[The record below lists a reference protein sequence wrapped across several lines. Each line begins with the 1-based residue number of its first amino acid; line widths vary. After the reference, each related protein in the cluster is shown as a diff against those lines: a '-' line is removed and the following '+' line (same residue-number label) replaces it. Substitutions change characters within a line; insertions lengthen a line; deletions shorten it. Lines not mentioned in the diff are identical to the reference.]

1 MNNNFDVYICNSSV
15 DNKVARDLRQYLI
28 DEGLYPFMAPY
39 DVPAGT
45 IKADAIMQ
53 AINRCSVFIIIVSE
67 NSCKSMRVLNEIDE
81 AARTRTRF
89 IPFRIDDT
97 SMPARM
103 RYYLQAFEYI
113 RGTVEPAGQFDTL
126 FHAVISNLP
135 VSRQQEIA
143 SLLKHQHKK
152 EASVS
157 SHSNSR
163 IFVSYSRKDKKKVYP
178 LVKKIEHTLGVPCWI
193 DTSEIMS
200 SDRFIGEI
208 RKAIDA
214 SEIVLY
220 MYSDNAA
227 KSSWTMKEINYAN
240 SNDKRIVPI
249 VLEGNTMRGDSAF
262 MFSDVNFI
270 PISQEGQE
278 AKLLSDLAAMLG
290 INTEFEHIQM
300 QSEDIEPKLE
310 ETIHGSSGISTVDL
324 GYLHKW
330 NWGAAGLYPIWGLF
344 NGCWWAALCLLVG
357 WIGYPIANVIFG
369 VYGSRWAW
377 QYGKWEN
384 FQLFCEKQ
392 KKWRVAGIVGLCVVL
407 LLYLSLCFIAS
418 LE

>member
-15 DNKVARDLRQYLI
+15 DNEVAGDLRQYLV

-53 AINRCSVFIIIVSE
+53 AINRCPVFIIIVSE

-97 SMPARM
+97 SIPARM
-103 RYYLQAFEYI
+103 RYYLQAFECI
-113 RGTVEPAGQFDTL
+113 NGTIEPREQFDML
-126 FHAVISNLP
+126 FNAVLSNLP
-135 VSRQQEIA
+135 VSRRQEVVSPPKPQQ
-143 SLLKHQHKK
+143 K
-152 EASVS
+152 EETPVS
-157 SHSNSR
+157 SHSNNR
-163 IFVSYSRKDKKKVYP
+163 IFVSYSHKDKKKVYP
-178 LVKKIEHTLGVPCWI
+178 LVEKIEHTLGVPCWI
-193 DTSEIMS
+193 DTSGIMS

-240 SNDKRIVPI
+240 SKDKRIVPI
-249 VLEGNTMRGDSAF
+249 VLEGDSMRGDSAF

-270 PISQEGQE
+270 PISREGQE

-290 INTEFEHIQM
+290 INTELEHLQKQPEGTGS
-300 QSEDIEPKLE
+300 QSGGEVDDPSIDLE
-310 ETIHGSSGISTVDL
+310 
-324 GYLHKW
+324 YLHKW

-344 NGCWWAALCLLVG
+344 NGCWWAAPCLLVG
-357 WIGYPIANVIFG
+357 WIFFPITNVIFG
-369 VYGSRWAW
+369 AYGSRWAW
-377 QYGKWEN
+377 RYGKWET

-392 KKWRVAGIVGLCVVL
+392 RKWRVAGIIGSCIVL
-407 LLYLSLCFIAS
+407 LLYLSLCFVAS